1 MDNVVWLILMIA
13 FIVVEAAT
21 VNMVS
26 LWFAG
31 GALVA
36 LVASMMGAPVWLQI
50 LLFVAVS
57 AALLIAL
64 RPAVHKLFTPKLTR
78 TNVDAVVG
86 AEGIVTA
93 AVDNIHATGQV
104 KIGSME
110 WTARSSDGQNM
121 EVGTRVRVDKVEGV
135 KVYVSALEVSVR
147 R

>member
-1 MDNVVWLILMIA
+1 MDSIIWTALLIA

-36 LVASMMGAPVWLQI
+36 LVASLLSAPVWLQI
-50 LLFVAVS
+50 LLFAATS
-57 AALLIAL
+57 AALLMTL
-64 RPAVHKLFTPKLTR
+64 RPMVRKLFTPKLTC

-86 AEGIVTA
+86 AEGLVTVQ
-93 AVDNIHATGQV
+93 VDNLHGTGQV
-104 KIGSME
+104 KIGGME
-110 WTARSSDGQNM
+110 WTARSADGQPL
-121 EVGTRVRVDKVEGV
+121 EVGTRVRVDKVVGV
-135 KVYVSALEVSVR
+135 KVYVTALEVSVR